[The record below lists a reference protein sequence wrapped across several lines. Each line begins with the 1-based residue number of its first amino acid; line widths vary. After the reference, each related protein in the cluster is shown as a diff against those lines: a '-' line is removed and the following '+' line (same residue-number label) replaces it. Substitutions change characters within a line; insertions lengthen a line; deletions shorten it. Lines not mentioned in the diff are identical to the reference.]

1 LGLIGTGIV
10 ALIIAVWEYRSMI
23 RYLWERDFKPIA
35 GMSEFA
41 HHTPV
46 VAVSVVLVLIG
57 LFAFAA
63 VLLRV
68 H

>member
-1 LGLIGTGIV
+1 MV
-10 ALIIAVWEYRSMI
+10 

-35 GMSEFA
+35 GVSETA

-46 VAVSVVLVLIG
+46 IAVSVVLVLIG
-57 LFAFAA
+57 LFAFVA